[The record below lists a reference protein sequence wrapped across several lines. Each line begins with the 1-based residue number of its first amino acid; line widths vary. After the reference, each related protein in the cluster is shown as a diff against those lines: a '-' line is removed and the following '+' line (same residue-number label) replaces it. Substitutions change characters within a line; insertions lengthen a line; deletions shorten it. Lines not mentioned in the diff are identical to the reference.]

1 MAEKSCKRCGQCCDQ
16 FPMSESQIERIEK
29 YLEEN
34 PDIKNLLRNTPE
46 IIAPPRRV
54 CPFLRGEV
62 GNAYCTIYPVR
73 PEICKVFG
81 VKGYI
86 EGLVCPNGT
95 EITNI
100 TLAEVQ
106 YLLKIYTEPEGDFY
120 NNVGEYFSGI
130 IFS

>member
-86 EGLVCPNGT
+86 EGLKIIP
-95 EITNI
+95 IKYQNI
-100 TLAEVQ
+100 C
-106 YLLKIYTEPEGDFY
+106 YLKRNKLMELGQ
-120 NNVGEYFSGI
+120 
-130 IFS
+130 